1 MKKMP
6 SFEELQKPLPFYFP
20 QNFGYALVR
29 SLLKTVGNL
38 ADGISIGNKFGYDS
52 GVMLDYVYK
61 NQASGKLLVGK
72 LLDRSYLNA
81 VGWRGI
87 RLRKVLIKEYLERIV
102 QTQLEKKSS
111 IRYLDIACGGG
122 EYDIEVLEK
131 FDQRRIQ
138 AELRDYKLENIE
150 KARQNAQARGLHNIR
165 FQQADAFDPKNYREK
180 WDVIVSSGFWEIIDN
195 DDLVKGCL
203 LNAAKCLD
211 PGSLLV
217 FTIQPYHPQLEFI
230 ARTLVSNTG
239 KPWIMRLRS
248 LDLFKA
254 WMKEAQLHYVSHRM
268 EKHGIFGVV
277 EAVKS

>member
-6 SFEELQKPLPFYFP
+6 SFEELQKPLPFYSP
-20 QNFGYALVR
+20 KNFGYAIVR
-29 SLLKTVGNL
+29 SLLKTAGNL

-72 LLDRSYLNA
+72 LMDRSYLNA

-87 RLRKVLIKEYLERIV
+87 RLRKVLIKDYLERVV
-102 QTQLEKKSS
+102 QAQLEKKSS

-122 EYDIEVLEK
+122 EYDIEVLEN
-131 FDQRRIQ
+131 FDQHKIQ

-150 KARQNAQARGLHNIR
+150 KARQNAQARGLQNIR
-165 FQQADAFDPKNYREK
+165 FQQADAFDPQNYREK

-211 PGSLLV
+211 SGSMLV

-248 LDLFKA
+248 LDLFKT
-254 WMKEAQLHYVSHRM
+254 WMQEAQLQYVSHRM

-277 EAVKS
+277 EAAKS

>member
-6 SFEELQKPLPFYFP
+6 SFEELQKPLPFYSP
-20 QNFGYALVR
+20 KNLVYALVCA
-29 SLLKTVGNL
+29 LLKTVGNL
-38 ADGISIGNKFGYDS
+38 ANGVSIGNKFGYDS

-72 LLDRSYLNA
+72 LMDRSYLNA

-87 RLRKVLIKEYLERIV
+87 RLRKVLIKEYLERVV
-102 QTQLEKKSS
+102 QAQLEKKSQ

-122 EYDIEVLEK
+122 EYDIEVLEE
-131 FDQRRIQ
+131 FDQHKIQ

-150 KARQNAQARGLHNIR
+150 KARQNAQARGLQNIR
-165 FQQADAFDPKNYREK
+165 FQQADAFDPQNYREK

-211 PGSLLV
+211 PGSVLV

-239 KPWIMRLRS
+239 QPWIMRLRS

-254 WMKEAQLHYVSHRM
+254 WMKEAQLQYVSHQM

-277 EAVKS
+277 EAVKV

>member
-6 SFEELQKPLPFYFP
+6 SFEELQKPLPFYSP
-20 QNFGYALVR
+20 KNLVYALVR
-29 SLLKTVGNL
+29 ALLKTVGNI
-38 ADGISIGNKFGYDS
+38 ANGVGIGNKFGYDS

-72 LLDRSYLNA
+72 LMDRSYLNA

-87 RLRKVLIKEYLERIV
+87 RLRKVLIKEYLERVV
-102 QTQLEKKSS
+102 QAQLEKKSS

-131 FDQRRIQ
+131 FDQHKIQ

-150 KARQNAQARGLHNIR
+150 KARQNAQARGLQNIR
-165 FQQADAFDPKNYREK
+165 FQQADAFDPQNYREK

-211 PGSLLV
+211 PGSVLV

-239 KPWIMRLRS
+239 QPWIMRLRS

-254 WMKEAQLHYVSHRM
+254 WMKEAQLQYVSHQM

-277 EAVKS
+277 EAVKV